1 MMAPTEV
8 GDLRAS
14 VSGECSQAALSMADF
29 ECEKILGRGSYG
41 TAMLVTEKR
50 EGNRR
55 VIKEINLATM
65 PKKAQREAQME
76 AGFLRSLSH
85 VNITAY
91 YDAFVEGTK
100 LCIVMEYADNGDL
113 SKAVKEKKAEGSFF
127 DQAQSLVIFTQC
139 VLALRLIH
147 SRHVLHRDL
156 KCQNIFLMKNGVVKL
171 GDFGIA
177 KLLDNTC
184 AQAVTVIGTP
194 SYLSPEVINN
204 TPYGIKADI
213 WALGIVLYELLAL
226 EAPFQGTNLAALV
239 VKIVTAD
246 PKPVSSE
253 NYNEEVRSLVTTLL
267 QKDPVLR
274 PNAQEVLSTPVV
286 SQSLS
291 LLPPEVAATVVSL
304 SSSTRPSASEMPS
317 SPLPG
322 SATSASGAASAPNR
336 IPRPNIG
343 LTEMP
348 AAHKASGSP
357 GHVPERKVEASGR
370 GSSDAGCDAEAAQ
383 HRKSKRKVS
392 LGIRAGP
399 SGGSCSRLR
408 VPSSG
413 SLPDPGPPPSTRPP
427 ETAGCVALV
436 SDGAGRECLDQ
447 ERRVWR
453 MPSPRSPS
461 PVGRGRSCEARQ
473 SSDSNK
479 VAAQTPARD
488 AMLSC
493 RQELPV
499 LLNCQGSSR
508 GPCSGDS
515 RRGSK
520 NLCSVPGEEKSSNLL
535 VGLGPKHSPACTKTK
550 SLDNDVCRSSPPAQ
564 RAVSLGGGA
573 RSGRNGRKPSR
584 SVGRRRPWVGPMDE
598 VDTRVEPVHTPQTT
612 PQQRREVNPNCGAF
626 SQASDAV
633 DELLQGLDGPAL
645 RQADLER
652 PGNMKSF
659 YDVGDFVFM
668 GGMGARQEPVD
679 RRLGR
684 EGSERPNGRDLKAPG
699 ARASAER
706 PAETRVRPEVRE
718 YLRNKEMAAKN
729 KMRNE
734 GSYSKQTPVFQRGPD
749 RHRSQPVE
757 RRHGR
762 CLTAE
767 SSGPD
772 SVDGSCIEVIAKD
785 EERRSKEEE
794 RRAVLQEASR
804 QAKRDRQAIAQRM
817 QCGSSSEDGG
827 SVGGVLVHIHEPP
840 IGEAEVSCAHSRR
853 VSRQE
858 KDDSCKETQ
867 KNLPQVDQVSESRLV
882 RSQPSTSVVGSSPT
896 ALSGSDCLQF
906 RADLNLTRSSF
917 HSAPEVLGRSHASQS
932 LNDHCAPLT
941 RSSADKSR
949 HGAGH
954 SSTIGVAAGLVL
966 GGTTRPLSGPSASQE
981 ASFALGMSQT
991 HLQKQAS
998 DIGMSFRRSHVEET
1012 AKSDLLK
1019 FREQEMKG
1027 VAEVLRLQ
1035 EQTRTPSASSSAPWP
1050 SEPTSSSPSH
1060 DSIGQR
1066 QGERRSSEM
1075 AVQCTS
1081 PRMVQV
1087 CGQEATLKVSGSAAP
1102 DLTRRFGGALLSL
1115 VGGESPSSEQVADTP
1130 LRSLSPRDTE
1140 KSERDAMSCAGDVTT
1155 YSAQLPARAGIVQ
1168 HMAGSGQEDVDV
1180 TLMPCMVGSMGGSAT
1195 DVDCTL
1201 LPDMDARGGGAPTD
1215 KIQVPP
1221 LRGASLRAAPPRLP
1235 PPAPPPVAEGANL
1248 QKLVS
1253 TPGPMHDATPVGQSA
1268 EEVLIAQMPKEDS
1281 RSPPGLDPGGH
1292 EPSVADSPL
1301 DASSPSYCFTLSQN
1315 SWLGSKKSL
1324 NIADALTTSSVIFG
1338 SGDIRH
1344 ASKVVTG
1351 DAPCQPLDDIEESK
1365 PSIVSG
1371 LRRRSPRSFV
1381 GTSLTNASL
1390 DYSMT
1395 ASM

>member
-29 ECEKILGRGSYG
+29 ECEKVLGRGSYG

-239 VKIVTAD
+239 VKIVTSD

-253 NYNEEVRSLVTTLL
+253 NYNEDVRSLVTTLL

-291 LLPPEVAATVVSL
+291 LLPPEVAATVVSV

-336 IPRPNIG
+336 IPRPNTG
-343 LTEMP
+343 FTEMQ
-348 AAHKASGSP
+348 AAHKPSGSP
-357 GHVPERKVEASGR
+357 GRVPERKVEASGG
-370 GSSDAGCDAEAAQ
+370 GSSDTACDAEAAH

-392 LGIRAGP
+392 LGSRAGP

-436 SDGAGRECLDQ
+436 SEGADRESLDQ
-447 ERRVWR
+447 DRRVWR

-473 SSDSNK
+473 SSESNK

-488 AMLSC
+488 GMLSC

-520 NLCSVPGEEKSSNLL
+520 NLCSVPGEEKSSNLP

-550 SLDNDVCRSSPPAQ
+550 SLDNDVCRASPPAQ
-564 RAVSLGGGA
+564 RAASLGGGV

-598 VDTRVEPVHTPQTT
+598 VDARVEPVQTPQTT
-612 PQQRREVNPNCGAF
+612 PQQRRWEVNPNCGAF
-626 SQASDAV
+626 CQASDAV
-633 DELLQGLDGPAL
+633 DELLQGLDAPL
-645 RQADLER
+645 RQADPER
-652 PGNMKSF
+652 PGHMKSF

-668 GGMGARQEPVD
+668 GGMGAQQEPVD
-679 RRLGR
+679 RRFCR

-706 PAETRVRPEVRE
+706 AAETRVRPEVRE

-749 RHRSQPVE
+749 RHRSQPAE

-772 SVDGSCIEVIAKD
+772 GVDGSCIEAIAKE

-817 QCGSSSEDGG
+817 QCGSSSEDGC

-840 IGEAEVSCAHSRR
+840 VGEAEVSCAHLRR

-858 KDDSCKETQ
+858 KDDPCKETQ
-867 KNLPQVDQVSESRLV
+867 KNLPQVDQVSEPRLV

-896 ALSGSDCLQF
+896 ALSGSDCRQF
-906 RADLNLTRSSF
+906 RSDLNLTRSSF
-917 HSAPEVLGRSHASQS
+917 HSAPEVLGRSHASHC
-932 LNDHCAPLT
+932 LADHCAPLT

-966 GGTTRPLSGPSASQE
+966 GGTTRPHSGPSASHE

-998 DIGMSFRRSHVEET
+998 DIGISFQRSHVEET

-1019 FREQEMKG
+1019 FREQEMNG

-1035 EQTRTPSASSSAPWP
+1035 EQTRTPSASSSAP
-1050 SEPTSSSPSH
+1050 PTSSSPSH

-1066 QGERRSSEM
+1066 QGERRSSDM

-1081 PRMVQV
+1081 ARVVQLS
-1087 CGQEATLKVSGSAAP
+1087 GQEATLKVSRSAAP

-1115 VGGESPSSEQVADTP
+1115 VGGEGPSSEQVADIP
-1130 LRSLSPRDTE
+1130 LRSSSPRETE
-1140 KSERDAMSCAGDVTT
+1140 KSERDATRCAEDVTT
-1155 YSAQLPARAGIVQ
+1155 CGAQPLARAGRVQ
-1168 HMAGSGQEDVDV
+1168 QVAGSGQDDVDV

-1201 LPDMDARGGGAPTD
+1201 LPDMDARGGSSPTD
-1215 KIQVPP
+1215 KIQMPP
-1221 LRGASLRAAPPRLP
+1221 LRGASLSAAPPKLP
-1235 PPAPPPVAEGANL
+1235 PPAPPHVTEGASL
-1248 QKLVS
+1248 QKPGF
-1253 TPGPMHDATPVGQSA
+1253 TPSPMHDATPLGQSA
-1268 EEVLIAQMPKEDS
+1268 EEVLIAQLPKENS

-1292 EPSVADSPL
+1292 EPSVADSVL
-1301 DASSPSYCFTLSQN
+1301 DASSPSYCFSLSQN

-1351 DAPCQPLDDIEESK
+1351 DAPCQPLGDIEESK